1 MSDPA
6 DVPGEHIPV
15 PSPDITDYDRAH
27 LKEYTMMLD
36 GDAAG
41 APWQE
46 IMRIVFKVDIAAD
59 PARFKSRFDAH
70 LARAQWMTREGYKQ
84 LLDSQR

>member
-6 DVPGEHIPV
+6 DVPGVHIPIDA
-15 PSPDITDYDRAH
+15 PDITDYDRAH
-27 LKEYTMMLD
+27 FKQYIMMLD

-41 APWQE
+41 ASWQE
-46 IMRIVFKVDIAAD
+46 IMRTVFKVDPDTD
-59 PARFKSRFDAH
+59 PARLQSRFDAH
-70 LARAQWMTREGYKQ
+70 LARARWMTREGHRH

>member
-6 DVPGEHIPV
+6 DVPGEDIPV
-15 PSPDITDYDRAH
+15 VSSGITDYDRAH
-27 LKEYTMMLD
+27 FKEYIMMLD

-41 APWQE
+41 ASWQV
-46 IMRIVFKVDIAAD
+46 IMRIVFKVDPDAD
-59 PARFKSRFDAH
+59 PPRFKSRFDAH
-70 LARAQWMTREGYKQ
+70 LARARWMTDEGYKH